1 MYAEVSKGLCI
12 ACELC
17 PDICPE
23 VFEMQEDGLA
33 GMIVTEIPDDYEEAV
48 QEAADNCPSEAIRV
62 D

>member
-1 MYAEVSKGLCI
+1 MYAEVSKNLCI

-33 GMIVTEIPDDYEEAV
+33 GALINEIPDEYEETV